1 MKYKELRLF
10 LARRFSIPK
19 EELIRKTTRS
29 FTSAEKAVF
38 YFFTALFIFSSL
50 TLLWK
55 VNEAYLVEVPVR
67 GGTLTEGVIGNP
79 RFINPVLA
87 ISEADKNLSTLIY
100 SGLVRLDSDGVV
112 QNDLAEEIL
121 VSEDAL
127 TYTIRLK
134 SGATFHDGEPVT
146 VDDVIFT
153 VQKILDPLIKSPR
166 RATWDGVVVEKISED
181 TLTFT
186 LKKAYAP
193 FIYNLTIGILPQHIW
208 KNVSE
213 DEFSFSQFNTLPI
226 GSGPYKVDRVGRN
239 SGGIPNYYKLVPA
252 GQNLSG
258 PPFVQN
264 LVFRFYV
271 NEQDLLEA
279 FNEGAVESISG
290 ISPEKALELDEVDA
304 RVLTS
309 PLPRVFAVFFNQ
321 TQAPVLA
328 NFEVRRALDISSPK
342 EEIVENILGGFATVI
357 DGPIPAGIY
366 PWSGEREVTK
376 SLDERVAEAQE
387 ILAEDGWT
395 PNPDTGILEKKSGTD
410 TITLS
415 FSISTSDVPELRAV
429 GEYLVSTW
437 SRLGA
442 DIELVVFE
450 PGDLNQNVIRPRNF
464 DSLLFGEVVGR
475 DADIYPFWHSSQ
487 KSDPGLNVAMYDNDE
502 VDKLLDD
509 ARSAT
514 DKAASESYYKTFSD
528 TVKAD
533 IPAVFLYTPSFLYI
547 LPQKLESVDIGSLAV
562 SQDRFLSIRDWYIE
576 KDRIWK
582 PFAN

>member
-1 MKYKELRLF
+1 
-10 LARRFSIPK
+10 
-19 EELIRKTTRS
+19 
-29 FTSAEKAVF
+29 
-38 YFFTALFIFSSL
+38 
-50 TLLWK
+50 
-55 VNEAYLVEVPVR
+55 
-67 GGTLTEGVIGNP
+67 
-79 RFINPVLA
+79 
-87 ISEADKNLSTLIY
+87 
-100 SGLVRLDSDGVV
+100 
-112 QNDLAEEIL
+112 
-121 VSEDAL
+121 
-127 TYTIRLK
+127 
-134 SGATFHDGEPVT
+134 
-146 VDDVIFT
+146 
-153 VQKILDPLIKSPR
+153 
-166 RATWDGVVVEKISED
+166 
-181 TLTFT
+181 
-186 LKKAYAP
+186 
-193 FIYNLTIGILPQHIW
+193 
-208 KNVSE
+208 
-213 DEFSFSQFNTLPI
+213 
-226 GSGPYKVDRVGRN
+226 
-239 SGGIPNYYKLVPA
+239 
-252 GQNLSG
+252 
-258 PPFVQN
+258 

-309 PLPRVFAVFFNQ
+309 PLPRDFAVFFNQ

-582 PFAN
+582 PFAK